1 MAFDILQHLQ
11 LRIEVP
17 LMDDLDEVAKHI
29 SPKFISRVRLVY
41 DCRDI
46 VFELFY

>member
-1 MAFDILQHLQ
+1 MAFDILQHFQ
-11 LRIEVP
+11 LRLEVS

-29 SPKFISRVRLVY
+29 SPKFIGGVRLVY
-41 DCRDI
+41 DRCDI